1 MSGSSLDGLDIAYC
15 EFQFENKELKSWKL
29 LAHHCQSFTR
39 EWQERLRELP
49 KQNGYQLMLAHTALG
64 KYMGEAVNDFIAKNP
79 IVKPDFIAS
88 HGHTIFHEPSLGM
101 TCQIG
106 DGAALAA
113 TTGITAITDF
123 RSMDIAFG
131 GQGAPLA
138 PVADAYLFSEY
149 DFLVNLGGIANVS
162 ARLADDEIIAFD
174 ICGANAMLNHI
185 AREIGLEYDPEGQ
198 NAAAGK
204 LIKPLFEALNQND
217 YFKKPFPK
225 SLSNQWVQKQIH
237 EDIAPYTDCSHQD
250 RLFTCVEH
258 IAFQFAAS
266 LQEIFELKKLS
277 KTQKY
282 KMLVTGGG
290 AFNNHLIQKMAA
302 RFKEKG
308 LNIEIVLPDPEIINY
323 KEAILMALLGS
334 LRMLGIP
341 NSFASCTGASRDT
354 VNGGVYF
361 AGG

>member
-15 EFQFENKELKSWKL
+15 EFQFENQVLKNWKL
-29 LAHHCQSFTR
+29 LAHHCEPFTR

-64 KYMGEAVNDFIAKNP
+64 KYMGEAVNNFIAKNP

-113 TTGITAITDF
+113 TTGITTITDF
-123 RSMDIAFG
+123 RSMDIAHG

-149 DFLVNLGGIANVS
+149 DFLVNLGGIANIS
-162 ARLADDEIIAFD
+162 ARLANDKIIAFD

-185 AREIGLEYDPEGQ
+185 AREIGLEYDPEGR
-198 NAAAGK
+198 NAAKGI
-204 LIKPLFEALNQND
+204 LIKPLFEALNTND

-225 SLSNQWVQKQIH
+225 SLSNQWVQQQIH
-237 EDIAPYTDCSHQD
+237 EDIARYVDCSAED

-258 IAFQFAAS
+258 IAFQFATS
-266 LQEIFELKKLS
+266 VEEIFCQESLS
-277 KTQKY
+277 KFKKY

-302 RFKEKG
+302 RFEEKD

-354 VNGGVYF
+354 VNGGVF
-361 AGG
+361 EC